1 MSYIVYETKNLLNG
15 RFYRGVHKTETPF
28 EFDGY
33 LGSNRLLKSAISK
46 YGKENF
52 SRKTLCEFDCAS
64 DAFEMEEL
72 VVETVKENPKSYNLE
87 PGGRG
92 NVNLGKYVVENNI
105 GIMNLSFEERSANSK
120 RYQASLPAAVRE
132 ERARTAGLKGGAS
145 ARDKKAGWHG
155 LDKET
160 RIKNAKNA
168 NAVLKTLGK
177 GFFDPAVQSE
187 LGKKG
192 GVKNKGCKWYNDG
205 IKDFKY
211 MTTEVISFEMFL
223 ETNPSFSAGRIF
235 RSRSK

>member
-1 MSYIVYETKNLLNG
+1 MLYIVYETKNLLNG
-15 RFYRGVHKTETPF
+15 RFYRGVHKTETPLK
-28 EFDGY
+28 FDGY

-52 SRKTLCEFDCAS
+52 FRKTLCEFDCAS

-105 GIMNLSFEERSANSK
+105 GIMNLSFEERSTNSK
-120 RYQASLPAAVRE
+120 KYQATLAPEVKS
-132 ERARTAGLKGGAS
+132 ERSRKGGLIGGAA

-155 LDKET
+155 FDKDT
-160 RIKNAKNA
+160 RVKNAKNA

-187 LGKKG
+187 LGKRG
-192 GVKNKGCKWYNDG
+192 GVKNKGCRWYNNG

-211 MTTEVISFEMFL
+211 MTTEVMSFEMFL
-223 ETNPSFSAGRIF
+223 DNNPNFSAGRIF
-235 RSRSK
+235 RSRCK